1 MISICCPTRQRED
14 DIERLIATSTKCAD
28 NPIELE
34 YVFYIDSDDDSYSSF
49 IPTNY
54 SSGGITMLGWPF
66 LVQSRWV
73 IGERYAIK
81 MSDMWNKCQEV
92 ATGPYYFLAGDDVAF
107 RTQGWDTKFMEAF
120 DEFPDKIA
128 FIHGLDGSVHDDVG
142 HGTHGMIHKNWVDTV
157 GYAVPPYFSMD
168 YIDTW
173 LNQVADM
180 IGRHVQLKDVLTEH
194 MHIGFGKAE
203 VDQNYTDRTERGWK
217 DNVSELYNSL
227 HDERVENAAKLTKF
241 IEEFNV

>member
-1 MISICCPTRQRED
+1 MISILCPTRERRD
-14 DIERLIATSTKCAD
+14 DIERLVESVRDTAD
-28 NPIELE
+28 NPQNTEFI
-34 YVFYIDSDDDSYSSF
+34 FYIDDDDDSYKGCWRKYTRF
-49 IPTNY
+49 IV
-54 SSGGITMLGWPF
+54 GK
-66 LVQSRWV
+66 
-73 IGERYAIK
+73 RYAIK

-92 ATGPYYFLAGDDVAF
+92 AEGPYYFLAGDDVVF

-120 DEFPDKIA
+120 DKFPDKIA
-128 FIHGLDGSVHDDVG
+128 FIHGLDGSAHDDAG

-180 IGRHVQLKDVLTEH
+180 IRRHVQLPDVLTEH
-194 MHIGFGKAE
+194 MHVGFGKAE

-241 IEEFNV
+241 IEDFNV